1 MPELNN
7 KIELKFLKKMSGEN
21 NKKEEP
27 KANKSEEKSAL
38 KTSNAKS
45 DPKSPVN
52 RVKIAPY
59 AYVEV
64 SREIISFFF

>member
-7 KIELKFLKKMSGEN
+7 KIELKFLKKMSTD
-21 NKKEEP
+21 KEAKPTKQEEKP
-27 KANKSEEKSAL
+27 AAKAN
-38 KTSNAKS
+38 
-45 DPKSPVN
+45 PKSPVN

-64 SREIISFFF
+64 NMSFYSLSPNI

>member
-7 KIELKFLKKMSGEN
+7 KIELKFLKTMSN
-21 NKKEEP
+21 DNKKEEP
-27 KANKSEEKSAL
+27 KPNKPEEKSAL
-38 KTSNAKS
+38 KSSNAKS
-45 DPKSPVN
+45 DPKSPAN

-64 SREIISFFF
+64 SKR

>member
-7 KIELKFLKKMSGEN
+7 KIELKFLKKMSSD
-21 NKKEEP
+21 KKEAKPKQEEKP
-27 KANKSEEKSAL
+27 AAKAN
-38 KTSNAKS
+38 
-45 DPKSPVN
+45 PKSPVN

-64 SREIISFFF
+64 IFFLFL